1 MTLTEKDGRWL
12 CRKSPKAKTVEDVTD
27 IIVFDGDFCS
37 LMGKAG
43 RTEFHAYLHKSGNRW
58 LQMYGVTSLLGY
70 WGEKEKLVQ
79 WAVDRGVEY
88 IKSNAGLSVTDG
100 GEEITMYRVHPAIME
115 EARTAHKRS
124 LNEASALGTDVH
136 AECEAYI
143 KKAIA
148 NGGKLPGAIFEGSE
162 QARLFMKWAEEE
174 GVQFLASEKVVYSKR
189 LWTAGT
195 LDFLCLIN
203 GKLTVGDVKTSN
215 WISPK
220 HFLQCGAYASFYEEM
235 SAKTLD
241 LSFLSFPP
249 PIDMMVPSDEIEGI
263 VIVQLPRSGGIKV
276 VTNTQ
281 VGVGITELKSAF
293 EMIVSLVKLDRNV
306 STALYS

>member
-1 MTLTEKDGRWL
+1 MTLRQVDGRWL
-12 CRKSPKAKTVEDVTD
+12 CRKSKKAKTEEDVTD
-27 IIVFDGDFCS
+27 IIVFDGDFCV

-43 RTEFHAYLHKSGNRW
+43 RTEFHAYLHRSGNKW

-70 WGEKEKLVQ
+70 WGEKDKLVQ
-79 WAVDRGVEY
+79 WAVDKAVDSIPVPEPQKDWETDEIRATRSEY
-88 IKSNAGLSVTDG
+88 ERWLK
-100 GEEITMYRVHPAIME
+100 

-136 AECEAYI
+136 AEVEAYI
-143 KKAIA
+143 KKAIGY
-148 NGGKLPGAIFEGSE
+148 GGKLHGVIDTDCSE
-162 QARLFMKWAEEE
+162 QCQLFQKWAIEND
-174 GVQFLASEKVVYSKR
+174 VTFLASEKVVYSKR

-195 LDFLCLIN
+195 LDFLCIIN

-220 HFLQCGAYASFYEEM
+220 HFLQCGAYASFYEERE
-235 SAKTLD
+235 SIH
-241 LSFLSFPP
+241 SFPDDHTYVREWP
-249 PIDMMVPSDEIEGI
+249 TMIQGI

-281 VGVGITELKSAF
+281 VGMTVDNLKTGF
-293 EMIVSLVKLDRNV
+293 ERVVELVKADKLMSSN
-306 STALYS
+306 LYN